1 MYICLSFP
9 SEFSLFKGHLPV
21 QEEHEEKPVL
31 HSRRAMINALI
42 SVDDFPTTGYIGKRK
57 GDKFVITHP
66 DLPPPLILEP

>member
-1 MYICLSFP
+1 M
-9 SEFSLFKGHLPV
+9 